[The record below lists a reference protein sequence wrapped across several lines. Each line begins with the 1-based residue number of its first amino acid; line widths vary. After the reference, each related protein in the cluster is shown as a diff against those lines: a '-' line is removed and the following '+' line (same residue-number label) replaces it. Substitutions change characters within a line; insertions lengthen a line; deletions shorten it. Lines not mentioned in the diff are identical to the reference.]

1 MWQQRVEEFVL
12 DQVGPPPAQVLEV
25 GCGEGRLAH
34 ALARAGHSVLAI
46 DPWAPEGPI
55 FRRVG
60 IEGFTDP
67 GPFDCVVA
75 ILSLHHIEN
84 LGGALDKIANLLRT
98 GGSLVVVEFAWDR
111 IDEATMEWAFDRLPT
126 ASLSEKPSWLER
138 RCQEWV
144 RGGQGGNRARAETYF
159 AEWASKEGFHSSR
172 QIRDELGRR
181 FVERFFE
188 WVPYLYPDLREDT
201 VEEDES
207 AAIEARAINA
217 TGLRYV
223 GATAPEA
230 ECSRAPKRG

>member
-34 ALARAGHSVLAI
+34 ALARAGHFVTAI

-126 ASLSEKPSWLER
+126 ASLPEKPSWLGR

-144 RGGQGGNRARAETYF
+144 RGGQGGNQARAESYF

-188 WVPYLYPDLREDT
+188 WVPYLYPDLGEDT

-217 TGLRYV
+217 TGFRYF